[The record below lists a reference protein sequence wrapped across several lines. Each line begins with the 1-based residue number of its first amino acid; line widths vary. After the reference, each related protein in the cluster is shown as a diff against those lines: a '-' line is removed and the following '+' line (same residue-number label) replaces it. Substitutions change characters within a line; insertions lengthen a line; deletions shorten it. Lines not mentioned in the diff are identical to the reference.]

1 VTPAGAASVK
11 LVDAFTTGF
20 ATMPT
25 DNDDDTAGQKRRSPG
40 KARDQLIVS
49 ARELFAANGY
59 AGTSTRQI
67 AQHAGVHES
76 LFYRHFRTKANLF
89 DAAVVEPIREFVAG
103 FLREWADRKE
113 LMAPAEV
120 PSWEFIGGLYDL
132 ARKHRTLIMALAS
145 AHAFHADAFTNGDR
159 AASAPLTDVLVGLRE
174 FVENAAEQNQFTW
187 LDASLAIRYTIDFVI
202 GVAVLDELLFPTDTK
217 RLGRD
222 ETVRELVGFVIHG
235 IGHPRPPI
243 DVPSPSRRTAKAA
256 APTKRQ
262 GGGKS
267 TNRR

>member
-1 VTPAGAASVK
+1 VTAAGGASVK
-11 LVDAFTTGF
+11 VVDAFMSGVR
-20 ATMPT
+20 TMPT
-25 DNDDDTAGQKRRSPG
+25 DNDTAGQKRRSPG
-40 KARDQLIVS
+40 KARDQLIAS

-89 DAAVVEPIREFVAG
+89 DAAIVEPIREFVAG

-113 LMAPAEV
+113 FTAPAEI

-132 ARKHRTLIMALAS
+132 ARKHRTLLMALAS

-159 AASAPLTDVLVGLRE
+159 TASAPLTDVLVGLRE

-202 GVAVLDELLFPTDTK
+202 GVAVLDELLFSTDTK
-217 RLGRD
+217 RLTRD

-235 IGHPRPPI
+235 IGHPRP
-243 DVPSPSRRTAKAA
+243 DVKFPVRPRRTATPAGPA
-256 APTKRQ
+256 KRPKGEK
-262 GGGKS
+262 GG
-267 TNRR
+267 TRR

>member
-1 VTPAGAASVK
+1 VTPAAAANVK
-11 LVDAFTTGF
+11 LVDAFTTGL

-25 DNDDDTAGQKRRSPG
+25 DNDNDTAGQKRRSPG
-40 KARDQLIVS
+40 KARDQLIIS

-103 FLREWADRKE
+103 FLQEWADRKE

-120 PSWEFIGGLYDL
+120 PSWDFIGGLYDL
-132 ARKHRTLIMALAS
+132 ARQHRTLIMALAS
-145 AHAFHADAFTNGDR
+145 AHAFHAEAFTNGDR

-202 GVAVLDELLFPTDTK
+202 AVAVFDELLFPTDTK
-217 RLGRD
+217 RLSRD

-235 IGHPRPPI
+235 IGHPRPAV
-243 DVPSPSRRTAKAA
+243 DVPVRSRGAARSPRR
-256 APTKRQ
+256 
-262 GGGKS
+262 G
-267 TNRR
+267 

>member
-1 VTPAGAASVK
+1 
-11 LVDAFTTGF
+11 
-20 ATMPT
+20 MPT
-25 DNDDDTAGQKRRSPG
+25 DNDTDTAGQKRRSPG
-40 KARDQLIVS
+40 KARDQLIAS

-113 LMAPAEV
+113 FTAPAEV

-132 ARKHRTLIMALAS
+132 ARKHRTLLMALAS
-145 AHAFHADAFTNGDR
+145 AQAFHDEAFTNGDR

-187 LDASLAIRYTIDFVI
+187 LDASLAIRYTIDLVI
-202 GVAVLDELLFPTDTK
+202 AVAVFDELLFPTDTK
-217 RLGRD
+217 SLSRD
-222 ETVRELVGFVIHG
+222 ETVRELVFFVLHG
-235 IGHPRPPI
+235 IGHPRPALDLP
-243 DVPSPSRRTAKAA
+243 PPSRRAAKRSAR
-256 APTKRQ
+256 TKRP
-262 GGGKS
+262 GAAN
-267 TNRR
+267 TDRRR

>member
-1 VTPAGAASVK
+1 MTPAPAANVK
-11 LVDAFTTGF
+11 QVDAFTVGL

-25 DNDDDTAGQKRRSPG
+25 DNDNAGQKRRSPG
-40 KARDQLIVS
+40 KARDQLIIS

-89 DAAVVEPIREFVAG
+89 DAAIVEPIREFVAR
-103 FLREWADRKE
+103 FLQEWADRKE

-120 PSWEFIGGLYDL
+120 PSWDFIGGLYDL
-132 ARKHRTLIMALAS
+132 ARKHRALLMALAS
-145 AHAFHADAFTNGDR
+145 AHAFHAEAFTNGDR
-159 AASAPLTDVLVGLRE
+159 TASAPLTDVLVGLQE
-174 FVENAAEQNQFTW
+174 FVENAAEQNQYTW

-202 GVAVLDELLFPTDTK
+202 AVAVFDELLFPTHTK
-217 RLGRD
+217 RLTRD

-235 IGHPRPPI
+235 IGHPRPEI
-243 DVPSPSRRTAKAA
+243 GVPSRRTAKPA
-256 APTKRQ
+256 APTKRRAVR
-262 GGGKS
+262 G
-267 TNRR
+267 R